1 MSNLFIDTMA
11 KRQQKDLKN
20 IQRIQEANKR
30 QQQIK
35 ENTGYQWGLFN
46 ELKKDIAPTTN
57 AVMDSETAHQEFMKV
72 LERYGLGGESSIYSA
87 WEEALGKDRYSDPYF
102 KRTLTYALDKT
113 LAKYVPYPP
122 KDSE

>member
-72 LERYGLGGESSIYSA
+72 LERYGIGGISDIYNA
-87 WEEALGKDRYSDPYF
+87 WEEALGDRYNDPYY
-102 KRTLTYALDKT
+102 KRMLTIAIGIT

-122 KDSE
+122 KD